1 MAPCMVRLLLLLY
14 DVRLCLWKKSI
25 SMSRVEWEFSQSIT
39 FQPLCVSDV
48 GYLKKHCETVVGVV
62 SQCCL
67 TKHVNK
73 QSNKQYLA
81 NVALKINVKVDRCF
95 LWCWLQNH
103 SGCVGILFPNAVEVW
118 MFCSGLWIDW
128 SFPSIYLSV
137 DSYRQYLLT
146 WVATKKFAWNSL
158 FARLVDETLF
168 WLMLSQGE
176 FLWWVISP
184 LSSLVQM
191 WHTHIQERIPSL
203 QLLRYINL
211 SPFAPK
217 PACE

>member
-1 MAPCMVRLLLLLY
+1 M
-14 DVRLCLWKKSI
+14 
-25 SMSRVEWEFSQSIT
+25 
-39 FQPLCVSDV
+39 
-48 GYLKKHCETVVGVV
+48 
-62 SQCCL
+62 
-67 TKHVNK
+67 
-73 QSNKQYLA
+73 
-81 NVALKINVKVDRCF
+81 F
-95 LWCWLQNH
+95 LVMLFENH
-103 SGCVGILFPNAVEVW
+103 SGCIGILFPIAVEVW

-146 WVATKKFAWNSL
+146 WVATKKFAWSSL
-158 FARLVDETLF
+158 FARLVGETLF

-211 SPFAPK
+211 SPFAPSL
-217 PACE
+217 PANRFYLVVIEISVYRILFILLYCPCIHWFSNVLVSCCPWLDCR

>member
-1 MAPCMVRLLLLLY
+1 MAPCMVRLLLLFY
-14 DVRLCLWKKSI
+14 DVRLCLWKKSF
-25 SMSRVEWEFSQSIT
+25 SMSWVEWEFSQSIT

-48 GYLKKHCETVVGVV
+48 GNLKKHCETVVGVV

-103 SGCVGILFPNAVEVW
+103 SGCIGILFPIGVEVW

-146 WVATKKFAWNSL
+146 WVGTKKFAWNSL
-158 FARLVDETLF
+158 LPGWWTKHCFGWCSHKENSF
-168 WLMLSQGE
+168 GE
-176 FLWWVISP
+176 WYPHYHLWCRCDTPTSRRGF
-184 LSSLVQM
+184 
-191 WHTHIQERIPSL
+191 H
-203 QLLRYINL
+203 
-211 SPFAPK
+211 PFN
-217 PACE
+217 CCGI